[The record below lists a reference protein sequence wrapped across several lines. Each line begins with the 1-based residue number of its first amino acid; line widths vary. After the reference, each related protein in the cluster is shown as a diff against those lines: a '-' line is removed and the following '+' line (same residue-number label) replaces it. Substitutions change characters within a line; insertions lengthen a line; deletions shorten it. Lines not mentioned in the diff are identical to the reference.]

1 MGGNGMIR
9 LSVLALGLVAV
20 NAWSAPFD
28 EQWALENKGQEA
40 CSFHKRNCQAGS
52 MGADIKAK
60 LAWNKAR
67 NCRSIVTAV
76 LDTGADPSHP
86 DLSRNLM
93 SGKNFVD
100 AVAPDDFNDDNLH
113 GTHVAGIIAA
123 SGTENRGVVGVC
135 QSANILPVKVASAQG
150 FLLDSDIIEGVEYAV
165 AKGARV
171 VNGSFGGSRSNQILR
186 DLLAKS
192 DQTLFVFAAGNGDR
206 AGNGF
211 NIDTFAVYP
220 AAYDLPNMIV
230 VAATDNRDNLGRFSN
245 YGVGRVHLAA
255 PGVSI
260 LSTMPMKETEMMVK
274 AKIPVELGSI
284 DGTSMA
290 TPYVAGAVSLV
301 WSRYPS
307 LSVAGVKAKILKAV
321 DKVQVL
327 EGKVST
333 GGRLNIAKLF

>member
-1 MGGNGMIR
+1 MIR
-9 LSVLALGLVAV
+9 LSVLALGFLAA
-20 NAWSAPFD
+20 NAWSAPFE

-52 MGADIKAK
+52 IGADIKAK
-60 LAWNKAR
+60 AAWNRAR
-67 NCRSIVTAV
+67 NCKSVVTAV
-76 LDTGADPSHP
+76 LDTGVDTAHP
-86 DLSRNLM
+86 DLNRNLL
-93 SGKNFVD
+93 SGKNFVETVPTD
-100 AVAPDDFNDDNLH
+100 NPNDDNLH
-113 GTHVAGIIAA
+113 GTHVSGIIAA
-123 SGTENRGVVGVC
+123 SGTESRGVVGVC

-150 FLLDSDIIEGVEYAV
+150 YLLDSDIIEGVEFAV
-165 AKGARV
+165 SKGARI
-171 VNGSFGGSRSNQILR
+171 VNGSFGGSRSNEILR

-206 AGNGF
+206 MGNGF

-245 YGVGRVHLAA
+245 FGVGRVHLAA

-260 LSTMPMKETEMMVK
+260 LSTMPMKETETMIK
-274 AKIPVELGSI
+274 AKIPAEMGSI

-307 LSVAGVKAKILKAV
+307 LSAAAVKAKVLSAV
-321 DKVQVL
+321 DKVQSL
-327 EGKVST
+327 EGKVKT
-333 GGRLNIAKLF
+333 GGRLNLAKLF